1 LILKTTSYYYFKFT
15 STKIFLKI
23 SADWP
28 PFTCQRDQ
36 CPNAGNAEAAKV
48 CYDHDISI
56 MFANERP
63 PPLYLCIECANDIH
77 SKHEDKMFFDI
88 LHPMQQ
94 VAVICESKVRI
105 LKQKISVL

>member
-1 LILKTTSYYYFKFT
+1 M
-15 STKIFLKI
+15 
-23 SADWP
+23 
-28 PFTCQRDQ
+28 
-36 CPNAGNAEAAKV
+36 

-56 MFANERP
+56 IYANERP

-94 VAVICESKVRI
+94 VAVACESKVSNKGSCVQNFLSDCI
-105 LKQKISVL
+105 QFLHFKFSVTELSCQ

>member
-1 LILKTTSYYYFKFT
+1 MAAVLFIWKPLF
-15 STKIFLKI
+15 
-23 SADWP
+23 SATAEWP
-28 PFTCQRDQ
+28 PFTCQRDL

-56 MFANERP
+56 IYANERP

-94 VAVICESKVRI
+94 VAVACESKVSHNQSFVQNFLFQCI
-105 LKQKISVL
+105 